1 MLINLILTISLSLL
15 LVAILLIILKYLF
28 FLRDG
33 LVWKYIH
40 MSVLLLSQSCMLVR
54 LISVDFPILREACG
68 WRHLSDYGLLQSMSV
83 VHYWSLS
90 VLWCINTTVSIF
102 EVICF

>member
-54 LISVDFPILREACG
+54 LIPVDLSILREVL
-68 WRHLSDYGLLQSMSV
+68 RV
-83 VHYWSLS
+83 TPSLR
-90 VLWCINTTVSIF
+90 L
-102 EVICF
+102 